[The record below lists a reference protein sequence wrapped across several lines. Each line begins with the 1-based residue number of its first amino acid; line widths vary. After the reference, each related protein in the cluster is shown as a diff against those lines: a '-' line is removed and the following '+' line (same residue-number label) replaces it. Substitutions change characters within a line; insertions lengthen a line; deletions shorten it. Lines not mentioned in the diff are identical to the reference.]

1 MSSSSHV
8 LQETEKFL
16 LQKGL
21 NFSIPSKK
29 LNHAGYLEL
38 FYRDIHNLQVISTGD
53 LDFIKTKAKNIA
65 LSFFRSYN
73 NVPQHLSKEEFD
85 ALKNLRNKQIVIEKS
100 DKGNSIV
107 VVDRNKYIEK
117 MENILSD
124 QSKSQKIALK
134 DDNFLNFITSQK
146 NALIKFIKSLLT
158 RTACLKKHENM

>member
-1 MSSSSHV
+1 M
-8 LQETEKFL
+8 
-16 LQKGL
+16 
-21 NFSIPSKK
+21 
-29 LNHAGYLEL
+29 
-38 FYRDIHNLQVISTGD
+38 
-53 LDFIKTKAKNIA
+53 
-65 LSFFRSYN
+65 
-73 NVPQHLSKEEFD
+73 PQHLSKEEFD

>member
-1 MSSSSHV
+1 M
-8 LQETEKFL
+8 
-16 LQKGL
+16 
-21 NFSIPSKK
+21 
-29 LNHAGYLEL
+29 
-38 FYRDIHNLQVISTGD
+38 
-53 LDFIKTKAKNIA
+53 
-65 LSFFRSYN
+65 
-73 NVPQHLSKEEFD
+73 PQHLSKEEFD

-107 VVDRNKYIEK
+107 VVDRDKYIEK

-124 QSKSQKIALK
+124 QSKFQKIALK

>member
-1 MSSSSHV
+1 M
-8 LQETEKFL
+8 
-16 LQKGL
+16 
-21 NFSIPSKK
+21 
-29 LNHAGYLEL
+29 
-38 FYRDIHNLQVISTGD
+38 
-53 LDFIKTKAKNIA
+53 
-65 LSFFRSYN
+65 
-73 NVPQHLSKEEFD
+73 PQHLSKEEFD

-107 VVDRNKYIEK
+107 VVDRDKYIEK

-146 NALIKFIKSLLT
+146 NALMKFIKSLLT

>member
-1 MSSSSHV
+1 M
-8 LQETEKFL
+8 
-16 LQKGL
+16 
-21 NFSIPSKK
+21 
-29 LNHAGYLEL
+29 
-38 FYRDIHNLQVISTGD
+38 
-53 LDFIKTKAKNIA
+53 
-65 LSFFRSYN
+65 
-73 NVPQHLSKEEFD
+73 PQHLSKEEFD

-107 VVDRNKYIEK
+107 VVDREKYIEK

-158 RTACLKKHENM
+158 RISCLKKHENM

>member
-1 MSSSSHV
+1 M
-8 LQETEKFL
+8 EKFL

-29 LNHAGYLEL
+29 LNHADYLVNFEL
-38 FYRDIHNLQVISTGD
+38 FYRDIHNLQVISTRD
-53 LDFIKTKAKNIA
+53 LDFIKTKTKNIA

-73 NVPQHLSKEEFD
+73 NLPQHLSKEGFD

-107 VVDRNKYIEK
+107 VVDRDKYIEK

-134 DDNFLNFITSQK
+134 DDNFLDFIISQK
-146 NALIKFIKSLLT
+146 YPLIKFIKSLLT
-158 RTACLKKHENM
+158 QTACLKKHEKLE

>member
-1 MSSSSHV
+1 M
-8 LQETEKFL
+8 
-16 LQKGL
+16 
-21 NFSIPSKK
+21 
-29 LNHAGYLEL
+29 
-38 FYRDIHNLQVISTGD
+38 
-53 LDFIKTKAKNIA
+53 
-65 LSFFRSYN
+65 
-73 NVPQHLSKEEFD
+73 PQHLSKEEFD

-107 VVDRNKYIEK
+107 VVDRDKYIEK

>member
-1 MSSSSHV
+1 M
-8 LQETEKFL
+8 
-16 LQKGL
+16 
-21 NFSIPSKK
+21 
-29 LNHAGYLEL
+29 
-38 FYRDIHNLQVISTGD
+38 
-53 LDFIKTKAKNIA
+53 
-65 LSFFRSYN
+65 
-73 NVPQHLSKEEFD
+73 PQHLSKEEFD

-107 VVDRNKYIEK
+107 VVDRDKYIEK

-158 RTACLKKHENM
+158 RISCLKKHENM

>member
-1 MSSSSHV
+1 M
-8 LQETEKFL
+8 
-16 LQKGL
+16 
-21 NFSIPSKK
+21 
-29 LNHAGYLEL
+29 
-38 FYRDIHNLQVISTGD
+38 
-53 LDFIKTKAKNIA
+53 
-65 LSFFRSYN
+65 
-73 NVPQHLSKEEFD
+73 PQHLSKEEFD

-107 VVDRNKYIEK
+107 VVDREKYIEK

>member
-1 MSSSSHV
+1 M
-8 LQETEKFL
+8 
-16 LQKGL
+16 
-21 NFSIPSKK
+21 
-29 LNHAGYLEL
+29 
-38 FYRDIHNLQVISTGD
+38 
-53 LDFIKTKAKNIA
+53 
-65 LSFFRSYN
+65 
-73 NVPQHLSKEEFD
+73 PQHLSKEEFD

-107 VVDRNKYIEK
+107 VVDRDKYIEK

-146 NALIKFIKSLLT
+146 NALVKFIKSLLT

>member
-1 MSSSSHV
+1 M
-8 LQETEKFL
+8 
-16 LQKGL
+16 
-21 NFSIPSKK
+21 
-29 LNHAGYLEL
+29 
-38 FYRDIHNLQVISTGD
+38 
-53 LDFIKTKAKNIA
+53 
-65 LSFFRSYN
+65 SFFRSYN

-107 VVDRNKYIEK
+107 VVDRDKYNEK

-146 NALIKFIKSLLT
+146 T
-158 RTACLKKHENM
+158 H

>member
-1 MSSSSHV
+1 M
-8 LQETEKFL
+8 
-16 LQKGL
+16 
-21 NFSIPSKK
+21 
-29 LNHAGYLEL
+29 
-38 FYRDIHNLQVISTGD
+38 
-53 LDFIKTKAKNIA
+53 
-65 LSFFRSYN
+65 SFFRSYN

-107 VVDRNKYIEK
+107 VVDRDKYIEK